1 MHRLQVPLDAAPG
14 QPSLFPQGGDQ
25 AEQIDSQPLFP
36 QRRPAQVRLGHP
48 TFLTY
53 GANPGDK
60 DVFGDLD
67 GNQGKVDDFPGALP
81 PAPSQAGTT
90 LWTGFQG
97 VLHPVG
103 GRHAKAGKAVRPG
116 LPGAFLP
123 GAFLPGSLLAAGL
136 GLDAGHPFGAAGL
149 GLSLQGFNAPL
160 QLVNHRL
167 LAGNDRQQGFPWSGG
182 EVKAGVH
189 VSDLT

>member
-1 MHRLQVPLDAAPG
+1 M
-14 QPSLFPQGGDQ
+14 
-25 AEQIDSQPLFP
+25 
-36 QRRPAQVRLGHP
+36 
-48 TFLTY
+48 
-53 GANPGDK
+53 
-60 DVFGDLD
+60 
-67 GNQGKVDDFPGALP
+67 
-81 PAPSQAGTT
+81 
-90 LWTGFQG
+90 
-97 VLHPVG
+97 LHPVG

-123 GAFLPGSLLAAGL
+123 GAFLPGAFLPGAFLPGSLLAAGLGLDAGHPFGAAGLGLSLLAAGL

>member
-1 MHRLQVPLDAAPG
+1 M
-14 QPSLFPQGGDQ
+14 
-25 AEQIDSQPLFP
+25 
-36 QRRPAQVRLGHP
+36 
-48 TFLTY
+48 
-53 GANPGDK
+53 
-60 DVFGDLD
+60 
-67 GNQGKVDDFPGALP
+67 
-81 PAPSQAGTT
+81 
-90 LWTGFQG
+90 
-97 VLHPVG
+97 LHPVG

-116 LPGAFLP
+116 LPGAFLL

-149 GLSLQGFNAPL
+149 GLSLQDFNAPL